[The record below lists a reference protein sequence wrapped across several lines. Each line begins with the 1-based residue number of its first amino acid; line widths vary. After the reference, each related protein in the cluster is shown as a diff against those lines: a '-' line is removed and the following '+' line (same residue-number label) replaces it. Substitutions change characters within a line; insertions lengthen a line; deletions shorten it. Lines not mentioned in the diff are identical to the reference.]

1 LEEKQFS
8 QPSSYQ
14 QQQDRDSDR
23 EPTTPVVQQS
33 SVVPNISTF
42 TIQDNSNVEEETY
55 YRSPGQQG
63 PASPALDG
71 NVNFSSLDS
80 LMADIG
86 NIVNKDGS
94 DSKGTRSLEKSA
106 QDTNEMKVPKDEPR
120 SPSNK
125 GTESSSVKALF
136 CGLKVMYDMI

>member
-1 LEEKQFS
+1 M
-8 QPSSYQ
+8 
-14 QQQDRDSDR
+14 
-23 EPTTPVVQQS
+23 VQQS

-42 TIQDNSNVEEETY
+42 TIQENSNVEEETY

-63 PASPALDG
+63 PASPASPALDG

-94 DSKGTRSLEKSA
+94 DSKGTKSLEKSA

-120 SPSNK
+120 SPLNQ
-125 GTESSSVKALF
+125 GTESTSVKILF
-136 CGLKVMYDMI
+136 CGLKIIFSV

>member
-1 LEEKQFS
+1 M
-8 QPSSYQ
+8 
-14 QQQDRDSDR
+14 
-23 EPTTPVVQQS
+23 VQQS

-42 TIQDNSNVEEETY
+42 TIQDNSNAEEETY

-86 NIVNKDGS
+86 NIVSKDGS
-94 DSKGTRSLEKSA
+94 DPKASKPLEKST
-106 QDTNEMKVPKDEPR
+106 QDTSDMAAPKEELR
-120 SPSNK
+120 SPLK
-125 GTESSSVKALF
+125 GTEANTVMILF
-136 CGLKVMYDMI
+136 